1 MPVFSTSSSNRAL
14 CVVATVG
21 ALLALAVGITGGFV
35 IDAGPLRLSVRS
47 WLRPLIFAAVA
58 FVVVGRR
65 AGVSGVVAMAGQAWP
80 FAERHALAMAVILA
94 AAVAGHAVA
103 HGTYAAAGA
112 DAGGYVSQADLIAS
126 GRLAFVAPL
135 SQQVDWPEP
144 TLAFAP
150 LGYRPGLTPGLVVPT
165 YPPGLPL
172 VLALTQMLAGRDAV
186 YLVAPLLGALAVL
199 CAFALGRR
207 LHSTFA
213 GLVAAALLATSPILI
228 FEISQPMSDVAA
240 TAWWALALALASR
253 GTTAGAPLLLAGASA
268 GLAFLTR
275 PVLLPLLIPVALG
288 AGTAAGTA
296 AGAPGRVWW
305 RFSLNRVAALVAGF
319 APFVIGLAL
328 LQQRLYGAPSGSG
341 HGSFG
346 YSFGWENVPPNI
358 SLLADR
364 LITGETAALSL
375 AGFAVVLL
383 IASGRSAAAS
393 STTASSSPS
402 PRRALA
408 IGVSSLAIVLLC
420 YLPYAVFYDWSYL
433 RFQLPAFPALFV
445 GIGALVANACQRL
458 SPAAR
463 GPVLLT
469 VVVIAGSFNVSEA
482 RRQESFLVR
491 RSEAR
496 YQVVGQYLESMLPAR
511 AVVITMQQSATI
523 HHYARRPIVRWDL
536 IGVDLDRAVADLV
549 ALGLHPVLV
558 LEDHEEPNVRKK
570 FPRSPLA
577 RLDWRPRADIGD
589 HVRVRVYD
597 PAERAT
603 GPHGRTDRIHAP

>member
-14 CVVATVG
+14 LVVGTVG
-21 ALLALAVGITGGFV
+21 ALLALVVVIAGGFV
-35 IDAGPLRLSVRS
+35 LDAGPLRLSVRS
-47 WLRPLIFAAVA
+47 WLRPLILAAVA
-58 FVVVGRR
+58 FLVLIRR
-65 AGVSGVVAMAGQAWP
+65 IGARGIIAMAEQAWP
-80 FAERHALAMAVILA
+80 FAERHAPAMAVILA
-94 AAVAGHAVA
+94 AAVAGHGVA
-103 HGTYAAAGA
+103 HGTYAAAGS

-126 GRLAFVAPL
+126 GRLAFTAPL

-144 TLAFAP
+144 TLAFSP
-150 LGYRPGLTPGLVVPT
+150 LGFRPGLTPGLVVPT

-172 VLALTQMLAGRDAV
+172 VMAFAQILAGRDAV

-199 CAFALGRR
+199 SAFALGRR
-207 LHSTFA
+207 LHSTVA
-213 GLVAAALLATSPILI
+213 GLVAAALLATSPILM

-240 TAWWALALALASR
+240 AAWWALAMALASR
-253 GTTAGAPLLLAGASA
+253 GTTAGALLAGACA

-275 PVLLPLLIPVALG
+275 PVLLPLLIPVALAVG
-288 AGTAAGTA
+288 TAAGSAAGTAAGTA
-296 AGAPGRVWW
+296 GGVWW
-305 RFSLNRVAALVAGF
+305 RFSLNGVAALAAGF
-319 APFVIGLAL
+319 APFVIGLAW
-328 LQQRLYGAPSGSG
+328 LQQRLYGTPLGSG

-346 YSFGWENVPPNI
+346 YFFGWENVQPNI

-375 AGFAVVLL
+375 AGLAVVWL
-383 IASGRSAAAS
+383 IASRRSA
-393 STTASSSPS
+393 TASSPS
-402 PRRALA
+402 PRRALV
-408 IGVSSLAIVLLC
+408 IGISSLAIVLLC
-420 YLPYAVFYDWSYL
+420 YLPYAVFYDWSFL

-458 SPAAR
+458 PAAAR

-469 VVVIAGSFNVSEA
+469 VMVIAGALNVSEA

-496 YQVVGQYLESMLPAR
+496 YQVAGQYLESMLPVR

-523 HHYARRPIVRWDL
+523 HHYTRRPIVRWDL
-536 IGVDLDRAVADLV
+536 IGVDPDRAIADLI

-558 LEDHEEPNVRKK
+558 LEDHEERDIRKK
-570 FPRSPLA
+570 FPLSPHA